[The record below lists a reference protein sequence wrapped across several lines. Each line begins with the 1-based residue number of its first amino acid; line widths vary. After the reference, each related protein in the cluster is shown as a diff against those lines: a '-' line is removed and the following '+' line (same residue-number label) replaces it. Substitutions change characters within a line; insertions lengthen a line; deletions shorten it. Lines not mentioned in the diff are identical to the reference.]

1 MSTGKPT
8 LHHLNDSQSH
18 SILWLLEELGIDY
31 DLVPYKRIKGRAP
44 PELKQ
49 IHPRGK
55 SPILV
60 TGSGRVIT
68 ERSAIS
74 LYLIRTYDGEGR
86 FQVSHPVLPSPIGK
100 GGSEDEGEDEDG
112 LVREEELVSLGTAT
126 LNPVIMFTFILGFLV
141 KMSPFFVW
149 PLTAGFNL
157 MLRKAFLD
165 AELASGFGEL
175 ERALL
180 RPKKTSTSKATTTTT
195 AQESQQHARE
205 YLMGGPNPT
214 RADFVVQWLTEWAVA
229 GKMID
234 MQQYPAIKAWY
245 ERCQA
250 RPAYRRALEKG
261 NGYNLS
267 GSS

>member
-1 MSTGKPT
+1 MSSGKPT

-18 SILWLLEELGIDY
+18 SILWLLEELGIEY
-31 DLVPYKRIKGRAP
+31 DIVPYKRIKGRAP

-49 IHPRGK
+49 VHPCGK
-55 SPILV
+55 SPLLV
-60 TGSGRVIT
+60 TGSGRVIA

-86 FQVSHPVLPSPIGK
+86 FQVAHPVLPSPSSSSS
-100 GGSEDEGEDEDG
+100 SEDDDD
-112 LVREEELVSLGTAT
+112 LVREEQLVSLGTAT
-126 LNPVIMFTFILGFLV
+126 LNPVVMLAFILGFLV

-180 RPKKTSTSKATTTTT
+180 RPKTTT
-195 AQESQQHARE
+195 ANHQQQQHARE
-205 YLMGGPNPT
+205 FLMGGPRPT
-214 RADFVVQWLTEWAVA
+214 RADFVTQWYVEWAMAAKLVDLD
-229 GKMID
+229 K
-234 MQQYPAIKAWY
+234 YPAVRAWY
-245 ERCQA
+245 DRCQA

-261 NGYNLS
+261 NGYNLAK